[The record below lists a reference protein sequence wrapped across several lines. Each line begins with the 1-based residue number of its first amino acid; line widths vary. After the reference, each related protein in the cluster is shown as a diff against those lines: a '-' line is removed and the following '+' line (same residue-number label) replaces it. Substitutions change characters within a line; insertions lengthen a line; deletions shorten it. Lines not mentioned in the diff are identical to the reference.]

1 MADNTKDLPQ
11 MNMSKIKE
19 LENNVQ
25 DSLDKLYGDIHAN
38 TPEVSR
44 TNDYLRA
51 RMHKAIDSL
60 INYNNSNVGISNISS
75 LYTRLNHLQNDSSTI
90 RNIIKTFE
98 NDSTMNNVMS
108 LYSQNVFLKE
118 ADKEY
123 ETILKYMPK
132 LHDALDT
139 RKEAVS
145 SADHFTKDALNITSS
160 SSDLSEV
167 NVEHNI
173 KQMRTKYDLDN
184 VIDRIYEETDRL
196 GECYIYSVP
205 YKKALER
212 ILDKDGK
219 TITSADQD
227 DLSESTFYCSLTES
241 TLTTITKKNKSNTE
255 IIEEDI
261 QLEYH
266 SSPSSSFM
274 KKHSGIQVE
283 INRSGIINEFIVE
296 HDKVNTI
303 LNEASS
309 LSITEAFLEDK
320 GVKPEFE
327 NNLSDENLKKS
338 MYDVDKIAQDGMQ
351 ITNKKERESANIKV
365 PGAVVKVLD
374 RTMIKPLYIEN
385 ICLGYYYIETDK
397 PLGVEQLTFSSTL
410 GGLKPGN
417 TARKLA
423 EHRGDQDGVI
433 LKKIAKTKKPPG
445 SFPGDRLF
453 I

>member
-139 RKEAVS
+139 RKEAVL

-173 KQMRTKYDLDN
+173 KQMRTKYDLD
-184 VIDRIYEETDRL
+184 I
-196 GECYIYSVP
+196 
-205 YKKALER
+205 
-212 ILDKDGK
+212 
-219 TITSADQD
+219 
-227 DLSESTFYCSLTES
+227 
-241 TLTTITKKNKSNTE
+241 
-255 IIEEDI
+255 
-261 QLEYH
+261 
-266 SSPSSSFM
+266 
-274 KKHSGIQVE
+274 
-283 INRSGIINEFIVE
+283 
-296 HDKVNTI
+296 
-303 LNEASS
+303 
-309 LSITEAFLEDK
+309 
-320 GVKPEFE
+320 
-327 NNLSDENLKKS
+327 
-338 MYDVDKIAQDGMQ
+338 
-351 ITNKKERESANIKV
+351 
-365 PGAVVKVLD
+365 
-374 RTMIKPLYIEN
+374 
-385 ICLGYYYIETDK
+385 
-397 PLGVEQLTFSSTL
+397 
-410 GGLKPGN
+410 
-417 TARKLA
+417 
-423 EHRGDQDGVI
+423 
-433 LKKIAKTKKPPG
+433 
-445 SFPGDRLF
+445 
-453 I
+453 